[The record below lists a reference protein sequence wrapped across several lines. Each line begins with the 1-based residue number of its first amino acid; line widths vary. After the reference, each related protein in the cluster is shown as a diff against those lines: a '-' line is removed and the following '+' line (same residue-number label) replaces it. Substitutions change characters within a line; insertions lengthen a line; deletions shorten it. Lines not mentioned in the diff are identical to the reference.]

1 MSASYISLFYP
12 DADRIDKYEIIDDF
26 MEDRDFFHWENKYV
40 NKEMVD
46 RETQLKI
53 DYKRLFTPTTYDLK
67 YIMREYVDSIKIL
80 NELRGLETPLTKK
93 EKIKYRKFLKL
104 NNWNNFFKT
113 VMLYYKTY
121 GDVFI
126 TYRIVNDSEYGSI
139 PILKVIH
146 PSKVQKVK
154 NRKTKEYEYIYRTT
168 IYQDVRV
175 SDSSLDSTTEQVDVA
190 LLFTKGKII
199 PFMNESPIMK
209 DIVYMPTEVSD
220 EPTMIHIQYLKLDG
234 EEYSVIPS
242 LDLIDSILRLHRCET
257 NISEINDKSGA
268 NQIIC
273 IDGDFDERST
283 FGARSI
289 AYADTTSEA
298 ALRGSQCKVM
308 QLEITNGL
316 TSLYR
321 EKDDAVEAL
330 FASAN
335 LIPPT
340 LKKVFAQSDSSRIV
354 KFLSMDLINEQRVAY
369 EDFCEKIKPIFKI
382 LFSDRKDED
391 ITFDIPMDLGI
402 NSLLDKTTYV
412 NGNTM
417 LIRDILREQGKTEE
431 EIDIFMSELAEQK
444 AILAGSGIS
453 AVPVINDS
461 VLQVDTDLKADGTTV
476 EKRNTDPDIEKPE
489 GIDNKDKTA
498 SK

>member
-1 MSASYISLFYP
+1 MSASYVMLFYP

-26 MEDRDFFHWENKYV
+26 MGDKDFFHWENKYV
-40 NKEMVD
+40 NKEMVE
-46 RETQLKI
+46 RENQLKI

-67 YIMREYVDSIKIL
+67 YIMREYIDTIKIL
-80 NELRGLETPLTKK
+80 NELRGLKTLLNEK
-93 EKIKYRKFLKL
+93 EKGKYKRFLKL

-113 VMLYYKTY
+113 VMLYYKSY

-126 TYRIVNDSEYGSI
+126 TYRVVNDKEYGSI
-139 PILKVIH
+139 PVLKVIH

-154 NRKTKEYEYIYRTT
+154 NRKTRECEYIYKTT
-168 IYQDVRV
+168 IYQETRL
-175 SDSSLDSTTEQVDVA
+175 SESSLDYTTDQVDIA

-199 PFMNESPIMK
+199 PFKNETPVMK
-209 DIVYMPTEVSD
+209 DVVYMPAEVAD
-220 EPTMIHIQYLKLDG
+220 EPTMIHMQYLKLDG
-234 EEYSVIPS
+234 EEYSVIPA
-242 LDLIDSILRLHRCET
+242 LDFIDSILRLHRCET
-257 NISEINDKSGA
+257 NISEINDKSGS

-273 IDGDFDERST
+273 IDGNFDSRST
-283 FGARSI
+283 FGPRSI
-289 AYADTTSEA
+289 AYADTTPDA

-316 TSLYR
+316 VSLYE
-321 EKDDAVEAL
+321 EKNGVIEGL
-330 FASAN
+330 FTSAN

-340 LKKVFAQSDSSRIV
+340 LKKVFAQSDSSKIV

-382 LFSDRKDED
+382 LFPHRVDED

-431 EIDIFMSELAEQK
+431 EIDIFMKELAEQK
-444 AILAGSGIS
+444 SILEGNGIS
-453 AVPVINDS
+453 AVPVINES
-461 VLQVDTDLKADGTTV
+461 AIQTNIDLKPDGTTV

-498 SK
+498 VK